1 VTDDRVPDLPCND
14 FVELVTDYLDGA
26 LPGDLVARIDAHLAI
41 CPGCRRVVAQWRE
54 VIRLTG
60 QLAESDVDRVDAD
73 TRAQLIATFRRRHGT

>member
-1 VTDDRVPDLPCND
+1 MTDARVPDLPCNE

-26 LPGDLVARIDAHLAI
+26 LPGDLVANIDAHLAI

-60 QLAESDVDRVDAD
+60 QLAGSDVDRIDAD
-73 TRAQLIATFRRRHGT
+73 IRAQLIATFRRRHGT

>member
-1 VTDDRVPDLPCND
+1 MTDARVPDLPCNE

-26 LPGDLVARIDAHLAI
+26 LPGDLVANIDAHLAI

-60 QLAESDVDRVDAD
+60 QLAESDVDRIDPD
-73 TRAQLIATFRRRHGT
+73 TRAQLIATFLRRHGT